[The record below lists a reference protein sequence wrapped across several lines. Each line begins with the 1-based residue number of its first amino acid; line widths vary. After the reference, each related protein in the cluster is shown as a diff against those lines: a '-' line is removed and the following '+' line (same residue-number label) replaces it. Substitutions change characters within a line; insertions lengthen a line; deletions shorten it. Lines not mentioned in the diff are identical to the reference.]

1 MEDFLDREVSCSLPE
16 QIAGIIR
23 QRIQSGVYVPGRKI
37 DSIRKL
43 AASLQVST
51 VTVSRA
57 LEILEKTETVF
68 RLRGK
73 GVFVSE
79 KLKSKER
86 PLTACFAFPKLAVGD
101 IRDSEGKAL
110 TNEFYRGLMQG
121 AMEEN
126 IKLQF
131 SYFTSEPT
139 PEEFQRQLKEIEN
152 YDFIIFAGLQFR
164 QLMEKI
170 ALKMPTFCVKGTNGD
185 SFPAGVHISDYDR
198 PDAREKLFQL
208 FLDSGANSAAAL
220 TSGVKIS
227 ARAEDFLRRV
237 AETGKKT
244 PDDGNWIFPSFDWTF
259 DYDAA
264 LSRLKKYLTKEKPE
278 FLFCNSTTLL
288 SLVYEAAYSLK
299 LEIGKDIMVAGI
311 ISGVTVETLFPR
323 YTYLKIPRYEQGV
336 DVMRAA
342 SACIRLGIPVNL
354 PVHKVRLVTG
364 QSVNLKK
371 NENNFKQ

>member
-86 PLTACFAFPKLAVGD
+86 PLTACFAFPKLTAGD
-101 IRDSEGKAL
+101 IRDAEGKAL

-131 SYFTSEPT
+131 SYFELEPS
-139 PEEFQRQLKEIEN
+139 PEEFHRQVKEAEK
-152 YDFIIFAGLQFR
+152 YDFIIFASWQFKY
-164 QLMEKI
+164 LMEKI
-170 ALKMPTFCVKGTNGD
+170 SSSIPAFTVSGNVPGD
-185 SFPAGVHISDYDR
+185 FPSGIHVSDYDR

-208 FLDSGANSAAAL
+208 FLDSGCRSAAAL
-220 TSGVKIS
+220 TAGVKKS
-227 ARAEDFLRRV
+227 ARAKDFLRRV
-237 AETGKKT
+237 AEAGKIT
-244 PDDGNWIFPSFDWTF
+244 PDDGNWIFPSFDWNF

-264 LSRLKKYLTKEKPE
+264 LARLKKYLTREKPE
-278 FLFCNSTTLL
+278 FLFCNSINLL

-299 LEIGKDIMVAGI
+299 LEIGKDIMVTGI
-311 ISGVTVETLFPR
+311 ASGLTVETIFPR

-336 DVMRAA
+336 DIMRAA
-342 SACIRLGIPVNL
+342 SDCIRLGVPIDL

-364 QSVNLKK
+364 QTVNLRKTK
-371 NENNFKQ
+371 TQL

>member
-23 QRIQSGVYVPGRKI
+23 QRIQSGVYSPGRKI

-43 AASLQVST
+43 SAALEVST

-57 LEILEKTETVF
+57 LEILEKAETVF
-68 RLRGK
+68 RLPGK

-86 PLTACFAFPKLAVGD
+86 PLTACFAFPKQDVGD

-131 SYFTSEPT
+131 SYFVSEPT
-139 PEEFQRQLKEIEN
+139 PEEFLRQLKEIEN

-164 QLMEKI
+164 QLMEKT
-170 ALKMPTFCVKGTNGD
+170 ALKIPTFCVKGTNME
-185 SFPAGVHISDYDR
+185 SFPAGVHVSDYDR
-198 PDAREKLFQL
+198 PDARKKLFQL
-208 FLDSGANSAAAL
+208 FLDSNCRSAAAL

-227 ARAEDFLRRV
+227 ERATDFLHRV
-237 AETGKKT
+237 AEAGKIT
-244 PDDGNWIFPSFDWTF
+244 PDDGNWTFPAFSWDF

-264 LSRLKKYLTKEKPE
+264 LIRLKKYLTREKPD
-278 FLFCNSTTLL
+278 FIFCNSATLL

-299 LEIGKDIMVAGI
+299 LEIGQDIMVTGI
-311 ISGVTVETLFPR
+311 ASGLTVETLFPR

-342 SACIRLGIPVNL
+342 SDCIRLNIPVNL
-354 PVHKVRLVTG
+354 PLHKVRLVAG
-364 QSVNLKK
+364 QSVKLR
-371 NENNFKQ
+371 KQ

>member
-1 MEDFLDREVSCSLPE
+1 MENFLNREAVSSLPE

-23 QRIQSGVYVPGRKI
+23 QRIRSGVYIPGKKI

-43 AASLQVST
+43 AADLNVSP
-51 VTVSRA
+51 VTVLRA

-86 PLTACFAFPKLAVGD
+86 PLTACFAFPKLTVGD

-110 TNEFYRGLMQG
+110 TNELYRGLMQG

-126 IKLQF
+126 IRLQF
-131 SYFTSEPT
+131 SYFEPE
-139 PEEFQRQLKEIEN
+139 PSSEEFFRQVKEIEN
-152 YDFIIFAGLQFR
+152 YDFIIFSGWQFR
-164 QLMEKI
+164 SLMEKVSSVI
-170 ALKMPTFCVKGTNGD
+170 PAFCVRGVAAEVL
-185 SFPAGVHISDYDR
+185 PANVHVSDYDR

-208 FLDSGANSAAAL
+208 FLDSGCRSAAAL
-220 TSGVKIS
+220 TSGAKIS
-227 ARAEDFLRRV
+227 PRAKDFLRRA
-237 AETGKKT
+237 AEAGKIT
-244 PDDGNWIFPSFDWTF
+244 PDDGNWIFPSFDWSF

-264 LSRLKKYLTKEKPE
+264 LARLKKYLTREKPE
-278 FLFCNSTTLL
+278 FLFCNSINLL

-299 LEIGKDIMVAGI
+299 LEIGKDIMVTGI
-311 ISGVTVETLFPR
+311 ASGLTVETIFPR

-336 DVMRAA
+336 DIMRAA
-342 SACIRLGIPVNL
+342 SDCIRLGVPIDL

-364 QSVNLKK
+364 QTVNLRKTK
-371 NENNFKQ
+371 TQL